1 MRRLSLASCLL
12 VLAAC
17 SPADTVDDTAPP
29 FTVTAE
35 GPIALEKVLY
45 RVDPPDGPADD
56 VFATLVGIARPE
68 SLDAFIRDH
77 ASREPAWSNGPFR
90 IDADGGDGAAYI
102 EFLEGWIEAYNV
114 ELDVMKLVKWKQILI
129 SDDPARYYR
138 TWVAPR
144 DAASAAQI
152 KGAALWMIDTRT
164 RMVVY
169 FLQQT

>member
-17 SPADTVDDTAPP
+17 SPADKMDDTAPP

-45 RVDPPDGPADD
+45 RIDPPAGPADD
-56 VFATLVGIARPE
+56 VFAALVGIARPE

-77 ASREPAWSNGPFR
+77 ASREPWSNGPFR
-90 IDADGGDGAAYI
+90 IDADGIDGGAYI

-114 ELDVMKLVKWKQILI
+114 ELDVMRLVKWKKILV

-138 TWVAPR
+138 TWFAPR
-144 DAASAAQI
+144 HAASVGQI
-152 KGAALWMIDTRT
+152 KGAALWLIDTRT

-169 FLQQT
+169 FLQKL